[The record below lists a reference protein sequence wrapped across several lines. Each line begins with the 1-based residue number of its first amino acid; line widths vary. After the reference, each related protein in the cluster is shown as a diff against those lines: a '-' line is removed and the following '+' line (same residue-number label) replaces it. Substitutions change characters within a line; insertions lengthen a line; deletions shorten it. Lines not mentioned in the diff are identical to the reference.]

1 MGRIITA
8 SLLFCMK
15 ILLPVFEIYVN
26 QGVYPT
32 QFNIKKGKKGYV
44 WHQIFQNYTR
54 FSCAQS
60 LPLHYEI
67 VEFYYITRYD
77 FYLKGHIPYLGS
89 IPHYIPFLINEIN
102 SNEYRKLFLLY
113 FALLLNYLLFSKTIL
128 LFLFHCERTE
138 IFHGWI

>member
-44 WHQIFQNYTR
+44 
-54 FSCAQS
+54 
-60 LPLHYEI
+60 
-67 VEFYYITRYD
+67 
-77 FYLKGHIPYLGS
+77 
-89 IPHYIPFLINEIN
+89 
-102 SNEYRKLFLLY
+102 
-113 FALLLNYLLFSKTIL
+113 
-128 LFLFHCERTE
+128 
-138 IFHGWI
+138 